1 MSREQAMEALTQV
14 AAARQ
19 PVKDAVYQY
28 WLDKRKQLGK
38 PLLRR
43 LQAPTNSSDTNPHS
57 CFRSGPILL
66 KPIRALLALFLP
78 LRATPTHL
86 VRLMLLDMQSDT
98 AIGFC
103 MAVSI
108 SSLCPNCRPRE
119 KINRPILRNR
129 RRGNDIDSLQ
139 KLQTIRQNQMDAI
152 KVVQFLIKRERKKR
166 DITVCSANTLVNGL
180 MLDLLV
186 WADVF

>member
-1 MSREQAMEALTQV
+1 MEALTQV

-78 LRATPTHL
+78 LRVTPTHL
-86 VRLMLLDMQSDT
+86 VRLMLLDMQSDN

-103 MAVSI
+103 MAESI
-108 SSLCPNCRPRE
+108 SSL
-119 KINRPILRNR
+119 
-129 RRGNDIDSLQ
+129 
-139 KLQTIRQNQMDAI
+139 
-152 KVVQFLIKRERKKR
+152 
-166 DITVCSANTLVNGL
+166 
-180 MLDLLV
+180 
-186 WADVF
+186 